1 MRWLVRSA
9 LAIVVAA
16 TTAFVGYS
24 VSADEH
30 AAASNPALGPGLVTV
45 DVGIHYSQFSFSTL
59 RVRTGT
65 LVRFLVH
72 NDDPIHHEFIV
83 GDASVHAR
91 HAHGSEA
98 THPPVP
104 GEGSAIFFHIRRG
117 ESRPTSGCTTMAE
130 GNLVH
135 LITWLRAPRHPCYV
149 LLPESEYQKKWRSWN
164 LPAPEQKEKKL
175 TESNVTR

>member
-1 MRWLVRSA
+1 VRWLLRGA
-9 LAIVVAA
+9 LAIVIAA

-24 VSADEH
+24 VSSDDH

-59 RVRTGT
+59 HVRPGT

-83 GDASVHAR
+83 GDAAVHAR

-104 GEGSAIFFHIRRG
+104 GEVSVAPNDIG
-117 ESRPTSGCTTMAE
+117 ETFYRFDRPGRFLFAC
-130 GNLVH
+130 H
-135 LITWLRAPRHPCYV
+135 LPGHLAYGMKGWVIVDA
-149 LLPESEYQKKWRSWN
+149 
-164 LPAPEQKEKKL
+164 
-175 TESNVTR
+175 